1 MKVVELRNLYRKNPE
16 LHYRKEF
23 TGSAVLE
30 SVNSSRIEK
39 PVEIV
44 YELKATGG
52 ADIHVKLLE
61 DINYPLLP
69 ILKSIKSLIQRMDKK
84 GQLP

>member
-1 MKVVELRNLYRKNPE
+1 MKVVELSNLYRKNPE

-30 SVNSSRIEK
+30 SLNSSRIEI

-44 YELKATGG
+44 YELNATG
-52 ADIHVKLLE
+52 ATDIRVTLLD
-61 DINYPLLP
+61 DIDYPLLP
-69 ILKSIKSLIQRMDKK
+69 ILKSIKSLIQHMEKK

>member
-1 MKVVELRNLYRKNPE
+1 MKVVELSNLCRKISE

-30 SVNSSRIEK
+30 SLNSSRIEI
-39 PVEIV
+39 PVEFV
-44 YELKATGG
+44 YELDAIGT
-52 ADIHVKLLE
+52 ADIRVKLLE
-61 DINYPLLP
+61 DIDYPLLP
-69 ILKSIKSLIQRMDKK
+69 ILKSIKSLIQQMDKK